1 MNLVVADSNGVDYMQ
16 TDDFTLNLQY
26 GDVNDFELT
35 MTGVL
40 EPLSMVYVD
49 GTPYGGIVDKRCPQ
63 STIDGESIVYKGRTM
78 QGVLASKIIMP
89 PSGSTHFVASG
100 DANNVIAAVISMVG
114 LGDIFEAE
122 SVSCGVTLDGYR
134 FYRFVDAYSG
144 LRMALASVGMRLSIT
159 CKQGKHLIQ
168 AIPATTYGQI
178 DSEKVFFKFDCEDLP
193 INCLVGLGKG
203 VGLGRAV
210 SVWYADL
217 VGNISQTQTLFGP
230 FENSKTY
237 QCTSDDMTTL
247 PAKTK
252 AKLKEYQEKSA
263 AKVTLPED
271 TDLDVGDSV
280 VLSSAKYNIQ
290 ATTQVICVA
299 VKVDNGAVS
308 TSYDFG
314 MPIYPDEED

>member
-1 MNLVVADSNGVDYMQ
+1 MNLVIAGPDGLDYMQ
-16 TDDFTLNLQY
+16 TDDFSLNLQY
-26 GDVNDFELT
+26 GDINDFELT
-35 MTGVL
+35 MTETL

-63 STIDGESIVYKGRTM
+63 STRDGESIVYKGRTM
-78 QGVLASKIIMP
+78 QGILASKVIMP
-89 PSGSTHFVASG
+89 AAGSTHFVVSG
-100 DANNVIAAVISMVG
+100 DVNNVIAAVISKVG
-114 LGDIFEAE
+114 LDDVFEAE
-122 SVSCGVTLDGYR
+122 SSSCGVALVNYR
-134 FYRFVDAYSG
+134 FYRFIDAYSG
-144 LRMALASVGMRLSIT
+144 LRMALAQVGMRLSIT
-159 CKQGKHLIQ
+159 CRQGKHLIQ
-168 AIPATTYGQI
+168 AVPATTYGQI
-178 DSEKVFFKFDCEDLP
+178 DSEKVFFKIDCEDLP

-203 VGLGRAV
+203 LGLERAV

-217 VGNISQTQTLFGP
+217 AGSISQTQTLFGP
-230 FENSKTY
+230 LENAKTY
-237 QCTSDDMTTL
+237 QSTSDDMTTL

-280 VLSSAKYNIQ
+280 VLSSARYNIQ

-314 MPIYPDEED
+314 MPIFPEEED